1 MGSRVLFGGNMDQY
15 FAENAAA
22 IRATF
27 SFSFEFERASF
38 ESFRN
43 FVVAF
48 SEAAIA
54 GLLLLIASPV
64 MLLCVIGI
72 KLSSRGPSLYKQE
85 RIGRNGKAFTIY
97 KFRSMRVDAEEKT
110 GPVLSWTA
118 DPRVTPF
125 GNFLRK
131 THLDE
136 LPQLWN
142 VMVGDMGLVGP
153 RPERPFFV
161 SRFRNEVPYYHLRER
176 VKPGITGLAQVCC
189 GYNAGPEEKLE
200 FDLLYIQHQ
209 HSWSMYF
216 LILYYTARKI
226 LLARTV

>member
-1 MGSRVLFGGNMDQY
+1 MDQY
-15 FAENAAA
+15 FAHNAAA

-27 SFSFEFERASF
+27 SFSFDFERPSFASLRALF
-38 ESFRN
+38 IALAESSF
-43 FVVAF
+43 
-48 SEAAIA
+48 AAV
-54 GLLLLIASPV
+54 LLVLASPV
-64 MLLCVIGI
+64 MLLCFIGI
-72 KLSSRGPSLYKQE
+72 KMTSRGPALYRQE
-85 RIGRNGKAFTIY
+85 RIGKNGKPFTIV
-97 KFRSMRVDAEEKT
+97 KFRSMRLDAEEST
-110 GPVLSWTA
+110 GPVLSWNA
-118 DPRVTPF
+118 DPRVTPI

-142 VMVGDMGLVGP
+142 VLTGEMGLVGP

-161 SRFRNEVPYYHLRER
+161 SRYRNDVPYYHMRER

-189 GYNAGPEEKLE
+189 GYDAGADEKLE
-200 FDLLYIQHQ
+200 FDLLYLQHR

-216 LILYYTARKI
+216 LILYYTARKV